1 MAHPKKLKT
10 AFDEYSVRR
19 VIGEGGAGYVLEI
32 TASDGTPLA
41 AKYLRATSVTTER
54 LRRFRNE
61 IDFCYRTRH
70 DQIIRVIDHGV
81 MGADESPFYVMPLY
95 ATTLRKLI
103 EDRTLSPAKR
113 FEILIR
119 VLTGVEAAHLHG
131 VAHRD
136 LKPENILISRDAS
149 QVVVADFGIAGF
161 IEAEM
166 ATAVETR
173 DATRLANFRYAAP
186 EQLERASSGDR
197 RSDIFALGLIMNEMF
212 TERLARG
219 SDYQRIATV
228 APEFAYLD
236 EVVELMI
243 RQQPDARIASLGEV
257 KDQIS
262 ARSKVAIARLKVDA
276 ISLEVVPESE
286 LDDPLVRNP
295 PKVEVKDWVNDRLT
309 FQLTPTVNFEWRRV
323 FSDSG
328 YDEMYMG
335 STPERAEWLHGNS
348 EFTVTADAGSAPAVR
363 QHYEKHVKRTN
374 ERYAVAAGQA
384 HRKRLQNE
392 RRQLEERARKES
404 ERLNVL
410 ESLRKR

>member
-1 MAHPKKLKT
+1 MAQPKKLKT
-10 AFDEYSVRR
+10 AFDEYSVKR
-19 VIGEGGAGYVLEI
+19 VIGEGGAGYVLEV

-41 AKYLRATSVTTER
+41 AKYLRAASVTTER

-70 DQIIRVIDHGV
+70 EQIIRVIDHGV

-95 ATTLRKLI
+95 ATTLRKLM
-103 EDRTLSPAKR
+103 EDRALSPAKR

-119 VLTGVEAAHLHG
+119 MLTGVEAAHLHG

-136 LKPENILISRDAS
+136 LKPENILLSRDAS

-166 ATAVETR
+166 ATAVVTR
-173 DATRLANFRYAAP
+173 DATRLANFKYAAP

-197 RSDIFALGLIMNEMF
+197 RSDIFALGLILNEVF
-212 TERLARG
+212 TGKLARG
-219 SDYQRIATV
+219 SDYQRIAAV
-228 APEFAYLD
+228 ASEFAYLD

-243 RQQPDARIASLGEV
+243 RQLPEARIGSLGEV

-262 ARSKVAIARLKVDA
+262 ARSKVAIARQKVDA
-276 ISLEVVPESE
+276 VSREVVPDSE

-295 PKVEVKDWVNDRLT
+295 PKLDVKDWANDRLT
-309 FQLTPTVNFEWRRV
+309 FRLTPTVNFEWRQV
-323 FSDSG
+323 FSNSG

-335 STPERAEWLHGNS
+335 STPERAVWHPANN
-348 EFTVTADAGSAPAVR
+348 EFTVTTDARSAPAVR

-374 ERYAVAAGQA
+374 ERYAVAARQA
-384 HRKRLQNE
+384 HRERLQSD
-392 RRQLEERARKES
+392 RRQLEEKARKEA

-410 ESLRKR
+410 ESLRKS

>member
-1 MAHPKKLKT
+1 MAQPKKLKT
-10 AFDEYSVRR
+10 AFDEYSVKR
-19 VIGEGGAGYVLEI
+19 VIGEGGAGYVLEV

-41 AKYLRATSVTTER
+41 AKYLRAASVTTER

-70 DQIIRVIDHGV
+70 EQIIRVIDHGV

-95 ATTLRKLI
+95 ATTLRKVM
-103 EDRTLSPAKR
+103 EDRALSPAKR

-119 VLTGVEAAHLHG
+119 MLTGVEAAHLHG

-136 LKPENILISRDAS
+136 LKPENILLSRDAS

-173 DATRLANFRYAAP
+173 DATRLANFKYAAP

-197 RSDIFALGLIMNEMF
+197 RSDIFALGLILNEVF
-212 TERLARG
+212 TGKLARG
-219 SDYQRIATV
+219 SDYRRIAAV
-228 APEFAYLD
+228 ASEFAYLD

-243 RQQPDARIASLGEV
+243 RQLPEARIGSLGEV

-262 ARSKVAIARLKVDA
+262 ARSKVAIARQKVDA
-276 ISLEVVPESE
+276 VSREVVPDSE
-286 LDDPLVRNP
+286 LDDPLVRTP
-295 PKVEVKDWVNDRLT
+295 PKLEVKDWANDRLT
-309 FQLTPTVNFEWRRV
+309 FRLSPAANFEWKSV
-323 FSDSG
+323 FGNSG
-328 YDEMYMG
+328 YDEMYAD
-335 STPERAEWLHGNS
+335 STPERAVWHPANN
-348 EFTVTADAGSAPAVR
+348 EFTVTADARSAPVVR
-363 QHYEKHVKRTN
+363 QHYEKHINRTN
-374 ERYAVAAGQA
+374 ERYAMVARQA
-384 HRKRLQNE
+384 HRERLQSD
-392 RRQLEERARKES
+392 RRQLEDKARKEA